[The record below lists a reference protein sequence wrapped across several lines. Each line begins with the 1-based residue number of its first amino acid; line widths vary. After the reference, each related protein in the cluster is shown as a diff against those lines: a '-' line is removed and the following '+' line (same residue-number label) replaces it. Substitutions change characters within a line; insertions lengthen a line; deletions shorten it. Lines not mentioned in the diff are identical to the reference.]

1 MRACVHACL
10 AVTCHLHFWQ
20 NNQGLLVLRATR
32 DNVEADE
39 SYFDWIRLQSIGP
52 WRSQRRARIYIYW
65 LIDWW
70 SLLYSVIA
78 ALLLHVSNTQQIP
91 RVRAESWHWRRKLSR
106 RSCRDSNP
114 RPFDHESGA
123 LTTELSPL
131 HYTVKHFH
139 GPNPARLRESFFVL
153 LLLFILSSKEHIIL
167 LVCIALDTLDQKLLY
182 YMFRSSLFGLFAV
195 WSLCNIIWHVQM
207 SKVSPQLNQISLEFR
222 CVIMSQH
229 NENTK

>member
-1 MRACVHACL
+1 MQSHIRWVHACL

-20 NNQGLLVLRATR
+20 NNQGLLVLPETTWKQMRAILI
-32 DNVEADE
+32 E
-39 SYFDWIRLQSIGP
+39 SGYWLLASGDHKEELVY
-52 WRSQRRARIYIYW
+52 IYIYW

-78 ALLLHVSNTQQIP
+78 ALLLHVRNTQQIP
-91 RVRAESWHWRRKLSR
+91 RVSTESWHWRRKLLR

-153 LLLFILSSKEHIIL
+153 LLLLFILSSKEYIIL

-182 YMFRSSLFGLFAV
+182 YICFV
-195 WSLCNIIWHVQM
+195 
-207 SKVSPQLNQISLEFR
+207 
-222 CVIMSQH
+222 
-229 NENTK
+229 